1 MSRDKVGGDWLY
13 KILYNDGDEE
23 ELTRDELVEQI
34 DGVDHS
40 DSVCECDQSDDSEY
54 KE

>member
-1 MSRDKVGGDWLY
+1 MGVITQGVNT
-13 KILYNDGDEE
+13 ICTEVTHND
-23 ELTRDELVEQI
+23 TRDELVEQI

-40 DSVCECDQSDDSEY
+40 GSECECDQSDDIEY